1 MTTRQQRIKRVYMD
15 GSGNTSG
22 YPTEGVEAIRH
33 DHLDDEGNVIGS
45 VSVELPSLDKTM
57 IVRLAA
63 HGWNNR
69 VGNAGNSSAGSDPV
83 EGANSLAEQILAG
96 EWGSERA
103 PGLAPSIYFEALE
116 LAMQV
121 AGRDFD
127 VEAHREKLAD
137 MDEGD
142 RKVFVAGIQKGA
154 AVALQIENVK
164 QARAKVRKAKLVQ
177 AVKTAGPGELDAI

>member
-1 MTTRQQRIKRVYMD
+1 MATRQQRIKRIYID
-15 GSGNTSG
+15 GQDVQTGH
-22 YPTEGVEAIRH
+22 PTEGVVSILH
-33 DHLDDEGNVIGS
+33 NHLDDDGDVIGS
-45 VSVELPSLDKTM
+45 VEVDLTALDKNM
-57 IVRLAA
+57 IIRLAA

-103 PGLAPSIYFEALE
+103 PGLAPSIYFEAVE
-116 LAMQV
+116 LAMTA
-121 AGRDFD
+121 AGREFD
-127 VEAHREKLAD
+127 VDAHRKRLAEMGED
-137 MDEGD
+137 D

-164 QARAKVRKAKLVQ
+164 QDRAKTRKAKLVKE
-177 AVKTAGPGELDAI
+177 AKAAGPGELDAI